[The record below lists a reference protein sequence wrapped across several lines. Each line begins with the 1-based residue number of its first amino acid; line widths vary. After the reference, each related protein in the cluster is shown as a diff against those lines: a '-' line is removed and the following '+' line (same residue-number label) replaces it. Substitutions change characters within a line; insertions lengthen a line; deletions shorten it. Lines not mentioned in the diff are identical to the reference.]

1 MGAMK
6 STCVIFVLM
15 LTVGSWGTQAQAQG
29 PKFEIGASAS
39 YLMLPDIKFGKIDTS
54 PVTEITDHDGD
65 MGVGPRLDVSLYG
78 RALPVNGQDVVLGIS
93 GFYSWFDNDQGR
105 VDQCSLGCMHTSL
118 FDNLATG
125 FITIP
130 LTMSTERDVR
140 HYGLSLDVMLMGQQ
154 SGADTV
160 NADRFVPRFGVA
172 YKVIDQDTLL
182 RYSANFMANFLQTT
196 YREDLNTHYVGIYGG
211 LSINQPVTSSLL
223 VTLDGEVGGYYA
235 RTRYSG
241 NLVDGFFSGALTSD
255 LDLDRNKAAVVI
267 AKLRLAVTQSF
278 ARISLTGF
286 VEGEYYSYAPRVRY
300 NDVAD
305 NTLFGPDARTSI
317 ADDNAYGLNAG
328 VKINIPF

>member
-1 MGAMK
+1 MK

-15 LTVGSWGTQAQAQG
+15 LTVGPWGTQAQAQG

-39 YLMLPDIKFGKIDTS
+39 YLMLPDIKFSKIETS

-105 VDQCSLGCMHTSL
+105 VDQCSPRCLLEPL
-118 FDNLATG
+118 FDNIVSG
-125 FITIP
+125 FISSPI
-130 LTMSTERDVR
+130 TMSTERDVR
-140 HYGLSLDVMLMGQQ
+140 HYGLSLDVMLMGRQ

-182 RYSANFMANFLQTT
+182 RYSVLSQQAT
-196 YREDLNTHYVGIYGG
+196 YREDLDTHYVGIYGG

-241 NLVDGFFSGALTSD
+241 NLVDGIFSGAFTSD
-255 LDLDRNKAAVVI
+255 LDLDRNEAAVI

-317 ADDNAYGLNAG
+317 ADDDAYGLNAG